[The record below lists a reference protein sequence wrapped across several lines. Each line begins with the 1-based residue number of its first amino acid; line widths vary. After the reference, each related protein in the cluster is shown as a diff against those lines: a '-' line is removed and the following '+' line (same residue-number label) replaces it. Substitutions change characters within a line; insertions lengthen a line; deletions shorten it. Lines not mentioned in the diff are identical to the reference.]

1 MFKKNRR
8 KYPQAIELQ
17 SQKVA
22 LLDQLFHDSL
32 RKHPKK
38 ANLCLGQD
46 SCAAS
51 LAWQWSRDIWNR
63 EQKGMEFYLNEYND
77 YVYISQRV
85 FNVTV

>member
-51 LAWQWSRDIWNR
+51 LAW
-63 EQKGMEFYLNEYND
+63 
-77 YVYISQRV
+77 
-85 FNVTV
+85 

>member
-1 MFKKNRR
+1 MLLDYSRNIKGNIFMFKKNRR

-51 LAWQWSRDIWNR
+51 LAW
-63 EQKGMEFYLNEYND
+63 
-77 YVYISQRV
+77 
-85 FNVTV
+85 